1 MSRSPNASGCSSGAP
16 PRRYAAEGPE
26 TRTSGGMSGGIGRE
40 APATPAA
47 SAARVHPHKSPD
59 DPHDPL
65 IVVSYAS

>member
-1 MSRSPNASGCSSGAP
+1 
-16 PRRYAAEGPE
+16 
-26 TRTSGGMSGGIGRE
+26 MSGGVGRE